1 MLPYTF
7 LCVMKA
13 STSTFWIDWIN
24 KDPFGYCRA
33 RAAVSQ
39 EDARAARK
47 RFLQGKISQSEFNA
61 ARTSHEQLLNK
72 LGKRFGYDLSQY
84 AL

>member
-7 LCVMKA
+7 LCVMN
-13 STSTFWIDWIN
+13 TSTFWIDWIN
-24 KDPFGYCRA
+24 RDPAGYCRA

-61 ARTSHEQLLNK
+61 ARTNHEQLLNK

>member
-13 STSTFWIDWIN
+13 NTSTFWIDWIN
-24 KDPFGYCRA
+24 RDPAGYCRA
-33 RAAVSQ
+33 RASVSQ
-39 EDARAARK
+39 EDTRAARK

-61 ARTSHEQLLNK
+61 ARTNHEQLLNK

>member
-1 MLPYTF
+1 MDSATF
-7 LCVMKA
+7 
-13 STSTFWIDWIN
+13 FIDWIN
-24 KDPFGYCRA
+24 RDPFGYCRA
-33 RAAVSQ
+33 RASVSQ

-47 RFLQGKISQSEFNA
+47 RFLQGKISQQEFNV
-61 ARTSHEQLLNK
+61 ARTNHEQLLNK